1 MIYQMK
7 QEPDDGDQSTIL
19 PTEVGPIQKGILFVA
34 FLGYVVTVVISFC
47 STNESAQMIDLWVWV
62 EASSLIFLV
71 PYYIL

>member
-7 QEPDDGDQSTIL
+7 QEPDGNQYTIL
-19 PTEVGPIQKGILFVA
+19 PTEVGPIQKGLLFVA

-47 STNESAQMIDLWVWV
+47 STFESAQMIDLWVWV
-62 EASSLIFLV
+62 ESASLIFLV